1 MQANQSCAMICSS
14 FVIGWCFKIL
24 EQIRFQQLRT
34 CKLGCNDAKQAPTSL
49 TRILKSLK
57 LFSSKKWKRCLMS
70 YLSQSS
76 SDRLIVP
83 LDLPDSLIYYWWF
96 VSWFGNRLH
105 PEWVQIVYNIERWCW
120 HSPLR
125 VDFSAMA
132 CLPCISLHKRNIP
145 MPSCSRLLVPIPIMN
160 SKFHC

>member
-1 MQANQSCAMICSS
+1 MNCAAIMLNNRHPRWQES
-14 FVIGWCFKIL
+14 
-24 EQIRFQQLRT
+24 
-34 CKLGCNDAKQAPTSL
+34 CKLWNCFYWYREKEAWLLLDKSI
-49 TRILKSLK
+49 IL
-57 LFSSKKWKRCLMS
+57 
-70 YLSQSS
+70 
-76 SDRLIVP
+76 

-105 PEWVQIVYNIERWCW
+105 PEWVQIVYSKERWCW

-132 CLPCISLHKRNIP
+132 CLPCISLHKQNIP

-160 SKFHC
+160 SKKQLIGVNSYSSFNHKS